1 MFNKLLIIQVLT
13 FFMKNQKSSVQDGT
27 KEILRDTLIISKR
40 EKVSETFEYLNNI
53 YFTDWKLMEQ
63 LSIKASLSSVF
74 K

>member
-1 MFNKLLIIQVLT
+1 
-13 FFMKNQKSSVQDGT
+13 MKNQKSSVQDGT